1 MSDQEERDR
10 TVREPDAES
19 AASDDPDVEGHRFVH
34 RTVREPDPESSATEG
49 GDEAEVEAHRW
60 TRGGPS
66 EEPQRWT
73 RGGPE
78 DDA

>member
-19 AASDDPDVEGHRFVH
+19 SATENAEVEGHRFVK
-34 RTVREPDPESSATEG
+34 RTVREPDPESSATEA
-49 GDEAEVEAHRW
+49 GDEAEVEGHRW

-66 EEPQRWT
+66 DEPERWT
-73 RGGPE
+73 RGGP